1 MHSTAVPTRV
11 LNRTFRVGFTEFYL
25 YAARMASDETQQP
38 QRYAIQLNLT
48 GRHCVVVGGG
58 RVATRKV
65 RSLLTA
71 GARVRVVAPR
81 LTAPLIH
88 LREQGRIEHRAHE
101 YRPSDLDGCALAVA
115 ATNDTALNRLVADD
129 ATAGNVLVN
138 VVDAPEHSSF
148 IVPATARRGRVS
160 VSVSTDGASPVLA
173 RHLRDEIHRM
183 LGDNWSAVADAL
195 HEARGALIHALPD
208 PTERSAAVS
217 RLLRDGLDERL
228 HEVAFITA
236 DIVTAMTAEP
246 VGHVAL
252 IGAGPGDPGLLT
264 LRGAALL
271 GRADVVVHDRLGTE
285 QILPLA
291 RAGSELIDVGK
302 APGRHGMDQ
311 QDINALLV
319 DLGTQGRRVVRL
331 KGGDPFIFGRGGEE
345 ALALADAGIAFEIV
359 PGISSAIGG
368 AGVNGIPLTHRAVAQ
383 SVTIASGHDDP
394 ATPAAAAR
402 WHALG
407 AAPGTLVL
415 LMAMGNLAGIA
426 DALIA
431 AGRSAQEP
439 ACAIRW
445 ATTAHEQRI
454 DATLQTLAHECAAV
468 DLGNPAVVVIGP
480 VVEVGREIALA
491 LQRTRAT
498 ASQLPPR

>member
-1 MHSTAVPTRV
+1 
-11 LNRTFRVGFTEFYL
+11 
-25 YAARMASDETQQP
+25 MASDETQQP
-38 QRYAIQLNLT
+38 QRYAVQINLT
-48 GRHCVVVGGG
+48 GRRCLVVGGG

-65 RSLLTA
+65 QSMLSA
-71 GARVRVVAPR
+71 GAAIRVVAPR
-81 LTAPLIH
+81 LTVRLTE
-88 LREQGRIEHRAHE
+88 LVDQGHVEHRDHE
-101 YRPSDLDGCALAVA
+101 YRPADLEGCALVVA
-115 ATNDTALNRLVADD
+115 ATNDRALNRLIADD
-129 ATAGNVLVN
+129 AFAANILVN

-148 IVPATARRGRVS
+148 IVPSTARRGRVS

-173 RHLRDEIHRM
+173 THLRDEVDRM
-183 LGDNWSAVADAL
+183 LGHQWGAVADVL
-195 HEARGALIHALPD
+195 HDARAALIEAIPD
-208 PTERSAAVS
+208 PAERALAVS
-217 RLLRDGLDERL
+217 RLLRDGIDERIDAGTL
-228 HEVAFITA
+228 DSAELVRA
-236 DIVTAMTAEP
+236 AMAAP

-285 QILPLA
+285 RVLA
-291 RAGSELIDVGK
+291 LAHPRCELIDVGK
-302 APGRHGMDQ
+302 APGHHGMDQ

-319 DLGTQGRRVVRL
+319 QLAARGLRVVRL

-345 ALALADAGIAFEIV
+345 ALALADAAVAFEIV

-394 ATPAAAAR
+394 AAPAAAAR
-402 WHALG
+402 WSALG

-415 LMAMGNLAGIA
+415 LMAMGNLASIA
-426 DALIA
+426 AALIA

-445 ATTAHEQRI
+445 ATTANEHRV
-454 DATLQTLAHECAAV
+454 DATLQTLAEQCAAAG
-468 DLGNPAVVVIGP
+468 LGNPAVVVIGP
-480 VVEVGREIALA
+480 VVEVGREIAQA
-491 LQRTRAT
+491 LQRGRAT
-498 ASQLPPR
+498 ASQPPRR